1 MKGKVT
7 VQEAGAAL
15 PNDVAG
21 YEAMAQEEMTAVIA
35 KGKKALD
42 DAMAATPMPADGAA
56 WDVSAGVGGM
66 SQARVM
72 RFVPAEVTIKVGDT
86 VRWTDRTIGEPHTV
100 TFLGGTDQP
109 EDTLVEPQPSGPP
122 KLIQNYQTFLPAGEK
137 SFDGTGYHNSGF
149 LGLPPEIGQVFG
161 LLGDSYELT
170 FTKAG
175 EYPYYC
181 ILHSSGPDDPKGMAG
196 KVIVQ

>member
-1 MKGKVT
+1 
-7 VQEAGAAL
+7 
-15 PNDVAG
+15 
-21 YEAMAQEEMTAVIA
+21 MAS
-35 KGKKALD
+35 
-42 DAMAATPMPADGAA
+42 DGAA

-86 VRWTDRTIGEPHTV
+86 VRWTDQTIGEPHTV

-149 LGLPPEIGQVFG
+149 LGLPPEIGRRSACWGTLRADLHEGGRVS
-161 LLGDSYELT
+161 LLLRPARRRPG
-170 FTKAG
+170 
-175 EYPYYC
+175 
-181 ILHSSGPDDPKGMAG
+181 
-196 KVIVQ
+196 